1 MSTHNAKHLKIAQV
15 IEHRFGGRPKR
26 MLVVGCGSGSEA
38 ATLGKEL
45 GAHVIGIDLK
55 DNFDYEAAAQVE
67 LRVADATSL
76 PFEDECFD
84 FVYSYHAL
92 EHIPDFRQAL
102 REMRRVLSRSGGWY
116 IGTPNRSR
124 FAGYIGNDEVP
135 LRDKLRWNLIDWK
148 MRAKGRFKN
157 EYGAHAGFTEAE
169 LRSEL
174 VPILGPAHCISID
187 YYLAI
192 YPGHQSMINFIGT
205 TGLGRWVFPSVY
217 FMSTQRRDDSGTL

>member
-1 MSTHNAKHLKIAQV
+1 
-15 IEHRFGGRPKR
+15 

-45 GAHVIGIDLK
+45 GAHVIGIDIK
-55 DNFDYEAAAQVE
+55 DSFDLEAAAHAE
-67 LRVADATSL
+67 LRVADATAL

-102 REMRRVLSRSGGWY
+102 REMRRVLSKSGGWY

-148 MRAKGRFKN
+148 MRAKGRFRN

-174 VPILGPAHCISID
+174 VPILGPARSISLE
-187 YYLAI
+187 YYMEI
-192 YPGHQSMINFIGT
+192 YPDYRAMINFIGM
-205 TGLGRWVFPSVY
+205 TGLGRLVFPSVY
-217 FMSTQRRDDSGTL
+217 IMSAQRQDDSETL